1 MDIFQVQ
8 TDIRFF
14 KSLLSDSSLSSIT
27 LLLSGLLYLAHSAFV
42 EEGIWFRI
50 YIPLAYICHSVRI
63 SRSETITKQKKRLRF
78 LLFPGLPI
86 IRSPCR
92 GELGW
97 WCFVISQIT
106 RASHFCGIPICQRAA
121 AAAAALI
128 DIWLQWHFSIWHSLS
143 LPFPLPLPLSLK
155 QQP

>member
-1 MDIFQVQ
+1 MSNSVKK
-8 TDIRFF
+8 RFPCGYF
-14 KSLLSDSSLSSIT
+14 TSANTYKNFWLLFSDYFLSSNYLT
-27 LLLSGLLYLAHSAFV
+27 ALWFALSCTQHIYLEWNFIQDLYSIVLHV
-42 EEGIWFRI
+42 PLHTYLQIWN
-50 YIPLAYICHSVRI
+50 SNNNNK
-63 SRSETITKQKKRLRF
+63 SLRF

-97 WCFVISQIT
+97 WRFVISQIT
-106 RASHFCGIPICQRAA
+106 RALHFCGIPICQRA

-143 LPFPLPLPLSLK
+143 LSLPLS
-155 QQP
+155 